1 MQIHASSHPIS
12 SKFQCTQEMCKKILF
27 RFATKAGVNLMTF
40 DNEEELHKIKYINPS
55 AKLVLRI
62 LADDPTAIC
71 NVRFCGK
78 AVCLCL

>member
-1 MQIHASSHPIS
+1 MQAGIPPQVSFNTYHAGSVHPSSLI
-12 SKFQCTQEMCKKILF
+12 

-40 DNEEELHKIKYINPS
+40 DNEEELYKIKSINPS

-71 NVRFCGK
+71 NVRYCWK
-78 AVCLCL
+78 VI

>member
-1 MQIHASSHPIS
+1 MQTGIPPQVSFNTCHAGGVHATLI
-12 SKFQCTQEMCKKILF
+12 

-40 DNEEELHKIKYINPS
+40 DNEEELYKIKSINPS

-71 NVRFCGK
+71 NVRYCWK
-78 AVCLCL
+78 VI

>member
-1 MQIHASSHPIS
+1 MQTGIPPQVSFNTCHAGSVHATSLI
-12 SKFQCTQEMCKKILF
+12 

-40 DNEEELHKIKYINPS
+40 DNEEELYKIKSINPS

-71 NVRFCGK
+71 NVRYCWK
-78 AVCLCL
+78 VV